1 MRRRIALAGAGLAL
15 VVVGLAV
22 ARGMDGAV
30 AAFVGDALY
39 AALIVVVIA
48 FLAPRASAVTVAVA
62 AFAVCAA
69 VELFQLTGLP
79 RALAGTVPAVALV
92 LGTTFQWTDLV
103 AYAIGAM
110 LAGAVDAVSRRAAG
124 SSRGGPTTPSA
135 GARPTHPP
143 AGTPSR

>member
-1 MRRRIALAGAGLAL
+1 
-15 VVVGLAV
+15 
-22 ARGMDGAV
+22 MDGAV

-48 FLAPRASAVTVAVA
+48 FLAPRASAVAVAVA

-69 VELFQLTGLP
+69 VELFQLTGVP
-79 RALAGTVPAVALV
+79 AALADSVPAVALV

-110 LAGAVDAVSRRAAG
+110 LTGAVDAVSRRAAG

-135 GARPTHPP
+135 GARPKHPP

>member
-1 MRRRIALAGAGLAL
+1 MRRRIALACVGLAL

-22 ARGMDGAV
+22 ARGMDGPV

-69 VELFQLTGLP
+69 VELFQLTGVP
-79 RALAGTVPAVALV
+79 AALADSVPAVALV

-110 LAGAVDAVSRRAAG
+110 LTGAVDAVSRRAAG
-124 SSRGGPTTPSA
+124 SSRGGSTTPSA
-135 GARPTHPP
+135 GARPPHPP

>member
-1 MRRRIALAGAGLAL
+1 MRRRIVLAGVGVAL
-15 VVVGLAV
+15 VVVGLTV
-22 ARGMDGAV
+22 ARGLDGPV
-30 AAFVGDALY
+30 AAFAGDALY

-48 FLAPRASAVTVAVA
+48 FLAPRASSPTVAGA

-69 VELFQLTGLP
+69 VELFQLTGVP
-79 RALAGTVPAVALV
+79 AALADSVPAVALV

-103 AYAIGAM
+103 AYAIGAA
-110 LAGAVDAVSRRAAG
+110 LAGAVDAVSRRVAG

-135 GARPTHPP
+135 GARPQHPP

>member
-1 MRRRIALAGAGLAL
+1 
-15 VVVGLAV
+15 
-22 ARGMDGAV
+22 MDGAV

-48 FLAPRASAVTVAVA
+48 FLAPRAYAVAVAVA

-69 VELFQLTGLP
+69 VELFQLTGVP
-79 RALAGTVPAVALV
+79 AALADSVPAVALV

-110 LAGAVDAVSRRAAG
+110 LTGAVDAVSRRAAR

-135 GARPTHPP
+135 GVRPPHPP

>member
-1 MRRRIALAGAGLAL
+1 
-15 VVVGLAV
+15 
-22 ARGMDGAV
+22 MDGAV

-48 FLAPRASAVTVAVA
+48 FLAPRASAATVAVA

-69 VELFQLTGLP
+69 VELFQLTGVP
-79 RALAGTVPAVALV
+79 AALADSVPAVALV

-110 LAGAVDAVSRRAAG
+110 L
-124 SSRGGPTTPSA
+124 
-135 GARPTHPP
+135 
-143 AGTPSR
+143 